1 MKGEKRMDNNMVKE
15 GWQYERTAQDEP
27 QINNLAEI
35 EKLGKKAKRLRHLG
49 IGSILYAL
57 IYTFCLYRNASGITY
72 PFFVGATLLYFGYY
86 TREYTEKIGRAH
98 V

>member
-15 GWQYERTAQDEP
+15 GWQYERTAQNEP

-57 IYTFCLYRNASGITY
+57 IYTFCLYRNAQENT
-72 PFFVGATLLYFGYY
+72 VFGLKRHG
-86 TREYTEKIGRAH
+86 TDVFWRRLR
-98 V
+98 

>member
-1 MKGEKRMDNNMVKE
+1 MDNNMVKE

-57 IYTFCLYRNASGITY
+57 DRKS
-72 PFFVGATLLYFGYY
+72 V
-86 TREYTEKIGRAH
+86 